1 MYYYLTYR
9 GNTYICR
16 EELLNAIQSN
26 TDGVITVKNID
37 LNSVATESLNNLF
50 KSYDIHFSSI
60 EYHCCIEFTGG
71 VFKHMLSLA
80 IFMVAR
86 DSIVN
91 LINKKGI
98 DDYLYEYIIKNYSS
112 LFTRDVPEYRFRN
125 AFMTSFGLYLLRK
138 EFDLHKPSSLSWNG
152 ISEFLSRGSDF
163 KSYEK
168 EIKGFMELIEGSV
181 DIKLVETVGVRS
193 GNDYVTLGS
202 LDLELFNSNL
212 NNLIKEWNV

>member
-125 AFMTSFGLYLLRK
+125 AFMTSFGLYLLRQG
-138 EFDLHKPSSLSWNG
+138 FDLHIPYTDG
-152 ISEFLSRGSDF
+152 ISAFLSRGSDF
-163 KSYEK
+163 NNYRK
-168 EIKGFMELIEGSV
+168 EFKDFINLYSIDSILLEN
-181 DIKLVETVGVRS
+181 VGVKS
-193 GNDYVTLGS
+193 GDSYITLGS
-202 LDLELFNSNL
+202 FDSE
-212 NNLIKEWNV
+212 